1 MRIIF
6 SPSKEMRDRETISV
20 FSSTPV
26 FTDDTNFLIK
36 KLQSFGEDEIGK
48 IMKIK
53 GNLLKETYDNFQN
66 YDSLKK
72 IQAVV
77 LYNGVSF
84 KKLQL
89 ENYKE
94 ENIQYLRDNLIILSA
109 LYGALHSFDEIKPY
123 RLDMTMKVND
133 SSLYFFWNTKITEY
147 LNSLIDNDQEKIL
160 INLASGEYS
169 KIIERKKFKHR
180 IIDIDFKE
188 EKNGKFVSVSSFSK
202 QGRGAMLNYL
212 VTEKIS
218 SLEKIKEFNEMGYS
232 FNSDL
237 SKENSFIFTRNSD
250 S

>member
-6 SPSKEMRDRETISV
+6 SPSKEMRDRESISV
-20 FSSTPV
+20 FSSTLV
-26 FTDDTNFLIK
+26 FADDTNFLMK
-36 KLQSFGEDEIGK
+36 KLQSFSEEEIGK

-53 GNLLKETYDNFQN
+53 GSLLKETYNNFQN

-72 IQAVV
+72 TEAIG

-84 KKLQL
+84 RKLQL

-94 ENIQYLRDNLIILSA
+94 KNIQYLKDNLVILSA
-109 LYGALHSFDEIKPY
+109 LYGALHPFDEIKPY
-123 RLDMTMKVND
+123 RLDMTMKIMD
-133 SSLYFFWNTKITEY
+133 SSLYSFWNAKVTEY
-147 LNSLIDNDQEKIL
+147 LNSLIDNDKEKVL

-169 KIIERKKFKHR
+169 KMIERKKFKHR

-212 VTEKIS
+212 VTEKLS

-232 FNSDL
+232 FNSGL
-237 SKENSFIFTRNSD
+237 SKESSFIFTRNSEA
-250 S
+250 